1 MSAGVVALILTSALL
16 HASWNAALRSG
27 LDRFWSIAVMSTI
40 SATVALPFA
49 LWLPAPNAASWPYI
63 ATSSALELVYFLCLV
78 RAYRTGDLG
87 QVYPI
92 ARGSSPMLVTLGA
105 AMIVDEQLPPVAIAG
120 VVLVSIG
127 IAGFA
132 AGRGALDRRALLY
145 ALATGVCIACYTVT
159 DGLGA
164 RASGRTTSYVAWLF
178 VCHGAP
184 MPLIYLAV
192 RRRLPANV
200 WSKETAKAGA
210 GGLVSLAAYGIVV
223 TAMSLSPMGTVS
235 ALRETS
241 VLFAALLGRLFL
253 GERLSLARIASCLAI
268 AAGAVCLALG
278 R

>member
-1 MSAGVVALILTSALL
+1 VSLGVVALILVSALL

-27 LDRFWSIAVMSTI
+27 LDRFWSIAVMSAV

-49 LWLPAPNAASWPYI
+49 LALPAPAVASWPFL
-63 ATSSALELVYFLCLV
+63 AASSLLELVYFFFLV

-105 AMIVDEQLPPVAIAG
+105 AVVASEQLAPLAIAG
-120 VVLVSIG
+120 VVLVSLG
-127 IAGFA
+127 IVGFA
-132 AGRGALDRRALLY
+132 SGRGALDRRSLLY

-164 RASGRTTSYVAWLF
+164 RASGDTTSYVAWLF

-184 MPLIYLAV
+184 MPIIYLVV
-192 RRRLPANV
+192 RRRLPPNV
-200 WSKETAKAGA
+200 WSRETLKAGA
-210 GGLVSLAAYGIVV
+210 GGLVSLLAYGIVV
-223 TAMSLSPMGTVS
+223 TAMSLSPMGAVS

-241 VLFAALLGRLFL
+241 VLFAALLGRVLL
-253 GERLSLARIASCLAI
+253 GERLGPSRAISCLAI
-268 AAGAVCLALG
+268 AAGAVCLGLA